1 MEPVIPTLHALGRGV
16 GDILPAVCPPH
27 LVALALHQGDEVL
40 AGFSVPHTLVN
51 GVHQPKLPAL
61 ALGRGAV
68 LPAAHAFL
76 FYLLFRRRQDIQ
88 TVSDADLIIGQPV
101 GLQVGGT
108 LVEFSAVTEADA
120 VDDQVAV

>member
-1 MEPVIPTLHALGRGV
+1 MEPVIPALHALGRGV

-27 LVALALHQGDEVL
+27 LIPLTLHQRNKFLFGRC
-40 AGFSVPHTLVN
+40 VPHTLVD
-51 GVHQPKLPAL
+51 GIHESELPAL
-61 ALGRGAV
+61 ALGSGAV